1 MANRNRNASF
11 AASLLGIVVGLLGSE
26 TVFAQI
32 GDSVPNWTVP
42 PYGASASTG
51 GIRAMAD
58 VSDGSIFVA
67 VDPCRIVDTRG
78 PEGPYGSPPL
88 SANVARTFD
97 VDSGPC
103 PGIPAGAAAYS
114 LSFGAIVPPGDGF
127 LSAWP
132 TGAPQPTISQLN
144 FLEGEVIANAAIV
157 PAGANGAIDVL
168 VSAGPTHLY
177 FDINGYFMDSGGS
190 LNTGRQLSW
199 TGSFAG
205 GLLQVTNTDG
215 VTPNAAAINGIMTTT
230 QTGAAGVIGQQL
242 GSTGR
247 NFGVRGQITSNTNG
261 AAGVRGSV
269 GAEPAN
275 LDSLNPAG
283 VLGTGPGTV
292 SITDGVL
299 GVIRAPNAGA
309 AVRGVRFAIPPTSG
323 ALGALGR
330 GGLFENTVEVI
341 DGDLLLTLLDTTDRA
356 NADIEGNLSVA
367 GTKMFIEPHP
377 TDASKAIRYVS
388 LEGPESGTYF
398 RGRGRFQNG
407 IARIPVPEDFR
418 LVTSPEGLTVQITPI
433 GGMATVGVLRVDLNE
448 VVAQSSRNLE
458 FSYIVH
464 GVRRTFED
472 FEPIVDAGV
481 RYVRRGAGAKLPPGL
496 PEETKRRLI
505 ANGTYNSD
513 GTVNLD
519 TAKRLGWDRIWAEET
534 RERLPV
540 ERRPE

>member
-1 MANRNRNASF
+1 MIDRNGNAF
-11 AASLLGIVVGLLGSE
+11 LTATLLGIAVGLLGVE
-26 TVFAQI
+26 TVLAQI
-32 GDSVPNWTVP
+32 GGSVPNWTVP
-42 PYGASASTG
+42 PYGARASSG
-51 GIRAMAD
+51 GITTMGD
-58 VSDGSIFVA
+58 ISDASVFVA
-67 VDPCRIVDTRG
+67 VDPCRVVDTRG
-78 PEGPYGSPPL
+78 VGGPYGGPPL

-103 PGIPAGAAAYS
+103 TGIPPGAAAYS
-114 LSFGAIVPPGDGF
+114 LSFGAIVPPTDGF

-132 TGAPQPTISQLN
+132 TGSPQPTISQLN

-168 VSAGPTHLY
+168 VSTGPTHLY

-190 LNTGRQLSW
+190 LNTGRQLLW
-199 TGSFAG
+199 NGSFAG
-205 GLLQVTNTDG
+205 GLLQVTNTNT
-215 VTPNAAAINGIMTTT
+215 VTENAAAINGIMNTT
-230 QTGAAGVIGQQL
+230 QIGASGVIGQQL
-242 GSTGR
+242 ANTGR

-275 LDSLNPAG
+275 LDSLNAAG

-299 GVIRAPNAGA
+299 GVIRAPNSGA

-323 ALGALGR
+323 ALGVLGR
-330 GGLFENTVEVI
+330 GGLFENTVEVV
-341 DGDLLLTLLDTTDRA
+341 DGDLLLTLLDSTDKA
-356 NADIEGNLSVA
+356 NADIEGDLSVG
-367 GTKMFIEPHP
+367 GTKNFIEPHP

-407 IARIPVPEDFR
+407 VARISVPEDFR

-458 FSYIVH
+458 FSYLVH
-464 GVRRTFED
+464 GVRRSFEHV
-472 FEPIVDAGV
+472 EPIVDAGV
-481 RYVRRGAGAKLPPGL
+481 RYVRRGAGARLAAGL
-496 PEETKRRLI
+496 PAETKRRLI
-505 ANGTYNSD
+505 ANGTYNAD
-513 GTVNLD
+513 GTVNME
-519 TAKRLGWDRIWAEET
+519 TAKRLGWDRIWAETAEE
-534 RERLPV
+534 RPPVERLP
-540 ERRPE
+540 E